1 MELNGRYQTNL
12 TWSVEGL
19 RKGAEDLTAPTGG
32 GWVGATLGAW
42 KVGSGWSMDLARSRA
57 SSLLN
62 RSAHF
67 LSGSFILSSAD
78 DVDGLG
84 SVDLDLLDLGF
95 SEAGF
100 LSFFFFSAP
109 ELEPGDC
116 SIPWSSTAPTTVTED
131 GSMREELSELFC
143 GVSPC
148 FLDSHFSFLIL

>member
-12 TWSVEGL
+12 TWSVDGL

-32 GWVGATLGAW
+32 GWVSATLGAW

-67 LSGSFILSSAD
+67 LSNSSILSSA

-100 LSFFFFSAP
+100 LSFFFSAP
-109 ELEPGDC
+109 ELEPGD
-116 SIPWSSTAPTTVTED
+116 
-131 GSMREELSELFC
+131 
-143 GVSPC
+143 
-148 FLDSHFSFLIL
+148 